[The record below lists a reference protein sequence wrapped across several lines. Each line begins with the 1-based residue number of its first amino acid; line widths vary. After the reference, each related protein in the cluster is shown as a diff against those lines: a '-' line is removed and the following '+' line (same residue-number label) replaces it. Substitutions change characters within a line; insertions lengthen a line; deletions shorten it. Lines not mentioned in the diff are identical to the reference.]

1 MIRRLLN
8 NFRVAFLR
16 SKPGTLSVRDDD
28 DTQLPQV
35 VDSTRDNSIQDS
47 TPASW
52 WRTILVTSL
61 GVTVLVLGVR
71 ELGWLQRWELRAYD
85 QMMLMRPPEAEDD
98 RILLVTV
105 TEKDLQ
111 QQKDVL
117 SNETI
122 NQVLK
127 KIQSYQPRVIGLHN
141 SLYQKN
147 TQKINLEIEIPK
159 DNIFAGCVFE
169 GINETEP
176 EIPPPP
182 NFTKENTGFTDLIP
196 DDIDGVVRRGL
207 LFSTAFPN
215 SKCNSDYSFATK
227 LAVNYLAQQGIE
239 YNFPGKI
246 FSLNKVPF
254 PRLEKNSGG
263 YINLDR
269 DGSQIFINYRN
280 HNNVAKNI
288 SFTEVLTD
296 KVNPNVIKNRLVIIG
311 TSARSLDRGLDAPY
325 SISGKKISKVSPVF
339 IHAQVTSQ
347 LISAVLDNRPLI
359 WYFPEWLE
367 AVWILGWSLVGGALA
382 WKAKRP
388 VYLLIVSGITV
399 AGLVGICYLL
409 ILQAGW
415 IPVVPTGLA
424 LVFTAIGVLGYTSYR
439 TELQTKVILV
449 EVEKQKE
456 AIEQLNTLLNETTGI
471 QDTPRVQPLAAVATV
486 STSSSSLLSNRYKI
500 TRVLAQG
507 GFGCTYLAK
516 DTQRPGFPTCVVK
529 QLMPARRDTRFLQ
542 VARRLFDSEAEI
554 LELLGQHHQIPELY
568 AFFEQEKEFYLVQQF
583 IPGHPLTEELPP
595 HKDIKSE
602 SYVID
607 MLKELLEVLAFIHQR
622 QVIHRDIK
630 PANIIRCNQDNRL
643 VLIDFGAVK
652 LIQPQSK
659 EQTELATV
667 AIGTRGYTPP
677 EQFAGHP
684 RLSSDIY
691 ALGAIAIQALTGLL
705 PQELQPNPHTGS
717 LEWREW
723 AQVSD
728 KFAKIIDKMVRY
740 HASERYKSAVE
751 ALEDI
756 KLVSS

>member
-8 NFRVAFLR
+8 NFRVAFLNH
-16 SKPGTLSVRDDD
+16 KPGTLSQSDE
-28 DTQLPQV
+28 TLAPQLA
-35 VDSTRDNSIQDS
+35 DSTRDNFIQDS
-47 TPASW
+47 TPTSW

-61 GVTVLVLGVR
+61 SVTVLVLGAR
-71 ELGWLQRWELRAYD
+71 KLGWLQPWELRAYD
-85 QMMLMRPPEAEDD
+85 QMMVLRPPEPEDD

-111 QQKDVL
+111 KYNNPLRD
-117 SNETI
+117 ETV
-122 NQVLK
+122 NQLLK
-127 KIQSYQPRVIGLHN
+127 KIQSYQPRLIGLN
-141 SLYQKN
+141 IKRPQQTNLAEGISKKN
-147 TQKINLEIEIPK
+147 IIVS
-159 DNIFAGCVFE
+159 CVFK
-169 GINETEP
+169 NDFEP

-182 NFTKENTGFTDLIP
+182 NFARENTGFTDLIP
-196 DDIDGVVRRGL
+196 DVDIDGVLRRAL
-207 LFSTAFPN
+207 VLAYPLKN
-215 SKCNSDYSFATK
+215 SSCDADGYSFAST
-227 LAVNYLAQQGIE
+227 LAMNYLNLDVNPAKNEAFYI
-239 YNFPGKI
+239 GKSR
-246 FSLNKVPF
+246 FASLTQ
-254 PRLEKNSGG
+254 NSAS
-263 YINLDR
+263 YINLDYR
-269 DGSQIFINYRN
+269 GWQIIINYRN
-280 HNNVAKNI
+280 PRNFADTVSLTDI
-288 SFTEVLTD
+288 LTD
-296 KVNPNVIKNRLVIIG
+296 KVKPSLFKNRLVIIG
-311 TSARSLDRGLDAPY
+311 TNLRSETQYPTPY
-325 SISGKKISKVSPVF
+325 STSQEQEARISGVF

-347 LISAVLDNRPLI
+347 LISTVLDNRPLI
-359 WYFPEWLE
+359 WYLPEWLE
-367 AVWILGWSLVGGALA
+367 AAWIWIWSLVGGALA
-382 WKAKRP
+382 WKARRP

-399 AGLVGICYLL
+399 AALVGICYLL

-424 LVFTAIGVLGYTSYR
+424 LVFTAIGLLGYTSYQ

-449 EVEKQKE
+449 QVEKQKE
-456 AIEQLNTLLNETTGI
+456 AIEQLNTLLKETTGI
-471 QDTPRVQPLAAVATV
+471 QDTPRIQPLDSVAAV
-486 STSSSSLLSNRYKI
+486 STSSSPLLSNRYKI

-516 DTQRPGFPTCVVK
+516 DTQLPGLPTCVVK
-529 QLMPARRDTRFLQ
+529 QLMPARTDTRFLK

-554 LELLGQHHQIPELY
+554 LELLGKHHQIPELY
-568 AFFEQEKEFYLVQQF
+568 AFFEEEKEFYLVQQF
-583 IPGHPLTEELPP
+583 IPGHPLTDELPP
-595 HKDIKSE
+595 KKEIKSE
-602 SYVID
+602 SEVID
-607 MLKELLEVLAFIHQR
+607 ILKQLLEVLAFIHQR

-705 PQELQPNPHTGS
+705 PHELQPNPNTGN

-728 KFAKIIDKMVRY
+728 KFAAILDKMVRY

-751 ALEDI
+751 ALEDVKSI
-756 KLVSS
+756 M

>member
-1 MIRRLLN
+1 M
-8 NFRVAFLR
+8 
-16 SKPGTLSVRDDD
+16 SKRDD
-28 DTQLPQV
+28 TVAPQV
-35 VDSTRDNSIQDS
+35 ADSARDSIQDS
-47 TPASW
+47 TPTSW
-52 WRTILVTSL
+52 WRTIFVTSL
-61 GVTVLVLGVR
+61 GVTVLMLGVR
-71 ELGWLQRWELRAYD
+71 ELGWLQRWELHAYD
-85 QMMLMRPPEAEDD
+85 QMMLMRPPEPPDK

-105 TEKDLQ
+105 TEEDLQ
-111 QQKDVL
+111 KYNNPLRD
-117 SNETI
+117 ETI
-122 NQVLK
+122 NQLLK
-127 KIQSYQPRVIGLHN
+127 KIQSYQPRVIGL
-141 SLYQKN
+141 QIKRP
-147 TQKINLEIEIPK
+147 QQINLAEGIRK
-159 DNIFAGCVFE
+159 DNIIAACVF
-169 GINETEP
+169 GTEFEV

-182 NFTKENTGFTDLIP
+182 NFPPQNTGFTDLIP
-196 DDIDGVVRRGL
+196 DNTFDQVVRRAL
-207 LFSTAFPN
+207 VLAYPIKN
-215 SKCNSDYSFATK
+215 SSCDANGYSFAST
-227 LAVNYLAQQGIE
+227 LAMNYLNLDIDPIKNDSFDIGKVH
-239 YNFPGKI
+239 FPA
-246 FSLNKVPF
+246 L
-254 PRLEKNSGG
+254 RKNSGG
-263 YINLDR
+263 YINLDYK
-269 DGSQIFINYRN
+269 GHQILINYRN
-280 HNNVAKNI
+280 HRNVAKTV
-288 SFTEVLTD
+288 SFTDVLTD
-296 KVNPNVIKNRLVIIG
+296 KVNPNLIKDRLVIIG
-311 TSARSLDRGLDAPY
+311 ESARSLDAGKHTPY
-325 SISGKKISKVSPVF
+325 STFRNPPAVPRVV

-382 WKAKRP
+382 WKARRP

-399 AGLVGICYLL
+399 AGLVGVCYLL

-424 LVFTAIGVLGYTSYR
+424 LVFTAIGVLGYTSYQ
-439 TELQTKVILV
+439 TQLKTKVILLQ
-449 EVEKQKE
+449 VEKQKD
-456 AIEQLNTLLNETTGI
+456 AIEQLNTLLNETSGI
-471 QDTPRVQPLAAVATV
+471 QDTPRIQPIAAAANI
-486 STSSSSLLSNRYKI
+486 SISSSPLLSNRYKI

-516 DTQRPGFPTCVVK
+516 DTQRPGLPTCVVK

-554 LELLGQHHQIPELY
+554 LELLGKHHQIPELY
-568 AFFEQEKEFYLVQQF
+568 AFFEEEKEFYLVQQF
-583 IPGHPLTEELPP
+583 IPGHPLTDELPP
-595 HKDIKSE
+595 RKNIKSE
-602 SYVID
+602 SEVINI
-607 MLKELLEVLAFIHQR
+607 LKELLEILAFIHQR

-652 LIQPQSK
+652 LMQPQSK

-705 PQELQPNPHTGS
+705 PHELQPNPHTGS

-728 KFAKIIDKMVRY
+728 KFAAILDKMVRY